1 MAALHVIDLENL
13 MGTAAPT
20 PEEVRFAYAAYTLAA
35 APEHQDRWVLGTSHF
50 CAQRAWLVWPTHCK
64 RVTRSGPNGADLALL
79 SFLEVPQNIT
89 PFSHIT
95 IGSGDGIFAT
105 KATELRSQG
114 IEVTVVSRP
123 SSLSGRL
130 AAVASA
136 VRHLMPLDSAAS
148 ADDLAHLA

>member
-1 MAALHVIDLENL
+1 MHVIDLENL
-13 MGTAAPT
+13 MGTAKPT
-20 PEEVRFAYAAYTLAA
+20 PEQVRFAYAAYALAA
-35 APEHQDRWVLGTSHF
+35 TPEHQDRWVLGTSYF
-50 CAQRAWLVWPTHCK
+50 CAQRAWLAWPTHCK
-64 RVTRSGPNGADLALL
+64 RVTGSGPDGADLALL
-79 SFLEVPQNIT
+79 SFLEVPQNVT

-105 KATELRSQG
+105 RATELRQEG

-123 SSLSGRL
+123 SSLSGKL
-130 AAVASA
+130 AAAASA